1 MAKCSPRQETEAFDS
16 VGLVLWMDQH
26 WLQYQY
32 PTSNF
37 TYKYSET
44 IQHINWVIAGSGV
57 RQVKTGGAAA
67 SPDIRP
73 KFFSFLTVYSEKK
86 HQN

>member
-1 MAKCSPRQETEAFDS
+1 MDGPTLVAVS
-16 VGLVLWMDQH
+16 VSDLKL
-26 WLQYQY
+26 
-32 PTSNF
+32 
-37 TYKYSET
+37 YKYSET
-44 IQHINWVIAGSGV
+44 IQHKNWVIAGSGV